1 MKNGSNI
8 LLVLALSVGFMGQS
22 YAANSEQGRGPQGG
36 PPAFSSID
44 SDGNGEI
51 DFDEF
56 SSQEI
61 PHGDH
66 QTIFDEMDSNGDD
79 VVSEDEFNNHK
90 PPRPAN

>member
-8 LLVLALSVGFMGQS
+8 LLVLALSAGFMAQS
-22 YAANSEQGRGPQGG
+22 YAADSEQERGPQGG

-66 QTIFDEMDSNGDD
+66 QTIFDQMDSDGDG
-79 VVSEDEFNNHK
+79 VVSEEEFKSHR
-90 PPRPAN
+90 PPRREN